1 MFLRRCTLLLLICL
15 IASDAASAA
24 RKTKRPVKPVKQTN
38 PRTNVTPS
46 PPAVASSGSSTP
58 ASTSSTTT
66 TEGSGD
72 QEVATVGSAALAG
85 GGELPKPLV
94 TPIEAQPEAK
104 TDKAPALE
112 EECDPDMIGFEIITG
127 WVQFSNQMRFC
138 TFATQLNKKV
148 CQSRIEMDLQNPNK
162 ICQNKHS
169 YGVLHKE
176 WKISPPS
183 FQKCHKTMRSFTQP
197 KACATA
203 GIIETW
209 LHFMA
214 TCYFHFCF
222 SSKNLN
228 FERQHNGPATGLF
241 MFNEMHPDIWAN

>member
-58 ASTSSTTT
+58 ASTSSATT

-94 TPIEAQPEAK
+94 TPIDSQPEAK
-104 TDKAPALE
+104 TDKAPAME

-138 TFATQLNKKV
+138 TFATQL
-148 CQSRIEMDLQNPNK
+148 
-162 ICQNKHS
+162 KHS